1 MSNNNE
7 IITGS
12 FTIPYYDGKI
22 PAQKSKIA
30 FAEYRLMV
38 LDLRQKETPD
48 HNRIIFSTVG
58 TIEGRSCAVL
68 KEAVIL
74 KHLNDLSK
82 IENIQEM
89 HIDVVRLNTWDIQT
103 S

>member
-12 FTIPYYDGKI
+12 FTLPYYDGRI
-22 PAQKSKIA
+22 AVQTSKTG

-38 LDLRQKETPD
+38 LDLRKKETPD

-58 TIEGRSCAVL
+58 KIEGRSSTVL

-82 IENIQEM
+82 IENIGEM
-89 HIDVVRLNTWDIQT
+89 YIDVVRLNWWYI
-103 S
+103 